1 MKNSSKKQVKYS
13 AGSVPYL
20 APQAEKAGKSAA
32 MKVMI
37 GVAGALAA
45 ALIALIV
52 LLVLDG
58 MGVLYDYG
66 EEGDEIKV
74 PVINNEAGVVNADI
88 FQYMYLEDGS
98 LIIIS
103 CALEDDDER
112 TEVVVPAEIDG
123 RKVTAISD
131 FAFMILK
138 ESVQRIVI
146 SEGVSYIGA
155 NVFFGVTGAEV
166 YLPKSVTDIQA
177 DAFAP
182 FETDDGATYYID
194 KIYYAGSAEQWKKV
208 RVGSG
213 NTALGRVICNG

>member
-1 MKNSSKKQVKYS
+1 MKNSSKKQRNYS

-20 APQAEKAGKSAA
+20 VQQEEKAGKSAA

-37 GVAGALAA
+37 GVAGVLAA

-52 LLVLDG
+52 LLILDRT
-58 MGVLYDYG
+58 GVLYDYG
-66 EEGDEIKV
+66 EKSDEIKA
-74 PVINNEAGVVNADI
+74 PVINNDAGVVDADI
-88 FQYMYLEDGS
+88 FQYMYLDDGS
-98 LIIIS
+98 IIIIS

-112 TEVVVPAEIDG
+112 TEVIVPAEIDG

-138 ESVQRIVI
+138 ESVRRIVI
-146 SEGVSYIGA
+146 SEGVTYIGS
-155 NVFFGVTGAEV
+155 NVFFGVTNAEV
-166 YLPKSVTDIQA
+166 YLPASVTDIQA

-194 KIYYAGSAEQWKKV
+194 KIYYAGSESDWQKV

-213 NTALGRVICNG
+213 NTALGRVVCNG